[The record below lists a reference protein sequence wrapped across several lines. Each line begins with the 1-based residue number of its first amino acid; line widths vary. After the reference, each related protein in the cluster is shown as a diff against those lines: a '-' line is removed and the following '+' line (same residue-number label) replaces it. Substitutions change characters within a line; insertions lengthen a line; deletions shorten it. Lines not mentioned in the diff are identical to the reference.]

1 MNAANEGQG
10 NYTVADALGNSG
22 QRKLSSV
29 ARAPGE
35 GRTNVVN
42 TLEKRQAGQARRVA
56 NTLSEGFEVP
66 ETAAQTE
73 RRLTQA
79 RDEAANTEFGA
90 VREDAK
96 PLDLTNAIA
105 RDETLTPGVIRL
117 LNQASLT
124 IASKLLCNGSAT
136 D

>member
-1 MNAANEGQG
+1 MP
-10 NYTVADALGNSG
+10 AL
-22 QRKLSSV
+22 
-29 ARAPGE
+29 RAK

-42 TLEKRQAGQARRVA
+42 TLENRQACQARRVA

-79 RDEAANTEFGA
+79 RDEAANTKFGA

-105 RDETLTPGVIRL
+105 EIDETLTPGV
-117 LNQASLT
+117 NQIAQSR
-124 IASKLLCNGSAT
+124 IANEASKLLCNVPR
-136 D
+136 